1 MQVFKDFPGRAWP
14 DHGFGKEMQEK
25 ALPEPGQI
33 MALVRKS
40 KRKPRLSWPAAPPP
54 SAEQAEQHPDSQ
66 ASQAASQ
73 AMPCPDPLTIFHF
86 SHFNQM
92 KKMKKMKK

>member
-25 ALPEPGQI
+25 ALPGPGQI

-40 KRKPRLSWPAAPPP
+40 KGKPCLSLARSW
-54 SAEQAEQHPDSQ
+54 
-66 ASQAASQ
+66 
-73 AMPCPDPLTIFHF
+73 LW
-86 SHFNQM
+86 
-92 KKMKKMKK
+92 